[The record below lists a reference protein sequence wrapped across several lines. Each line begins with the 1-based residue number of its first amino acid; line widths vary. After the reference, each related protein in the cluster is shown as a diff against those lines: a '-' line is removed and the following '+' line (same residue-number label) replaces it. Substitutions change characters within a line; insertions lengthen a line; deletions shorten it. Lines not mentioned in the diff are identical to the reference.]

1 MSQSTLFS
9 SIIICVIAYIIALF
23 AATIAINFLPDSVSL
38 FWRGAIGD
46 VVATV
51 AVYGFSIAFRNSSLY
66 DPYWSVAPPTIALYW
81 LMSSWL
87 EPTAAHWFCIAVIMF
102 WAIRLTLNWLRGWE
116 GLKHEDWRYVMLEK
130 KNPSLYWL
138 TNFGG
143 IHMFPTVMVFLGMIP
158 VYFLMAGELELN
170 ALVLAGGVICI
181 IATVIEW
188 VADEQMR
195 AFRKTAVK
203 GSFIDSGLWRYSRH
217 PNYFGEIT
225 FWLGLWVM
233 ALGLD
238 LGLWW
243 TGIGWMGMLLMF
255 LLASIPMMEKKNKH
269 SKKGFEEY
277 VRKVSVL
284 VPWFRK
290 E

>member
-1 MSQSTLFS
+1 MSQRTLIS
-9 SIIICVIAYIIALF
+9 SIIICVIAYIIAIF
-23 AATIAINFLPDSVSL
+23 AATIAISFLPDSVSL

-66 DPYWSVAPPTIALYW
+66 DPYWSVAPPAIALYW
-81 LMSSWL
+81 LIGSGVQVSV
-87 EPTAAHWFCIAVIMF
+87 AQWFCVGVIMF

-158 VYFLMAGELELN
+158 VYFLMVGTLELN
-170 ALVLAGGVICI
+170 VLVIAGGLIS
-181 IATVIEW
+181 IAATFIEW
-188 VADEQMR
+188 IADEQMR

-217 PNYFGEIT
+217 PNYFGEIS
-225 FWLGLWVM
+225 FWFGLWVM

-238 LGLWW
+238 FALWW
-243 TGIGWMGMLLMF
+243 TGIGWLGMLLMF
-255 LLASIPMMEKKNKH
+255 LLASIPMMEEKNRH
-269 SKKGFEEY
+269 SKKGFENY
-277 VRKVSVL
+277 VQRVSVL

-290 E
+290 G

>member
-1 MSQSTLFS
+1 MNQGSLTS

-23 AATIAINFLPDSVSL
+23 AAYIAIGFLPDSVSL

-51 AVYGFSIAFRNSSLY
+51 AVYGFSIAFKNSSLY
-66 DPYWSVAPPTIALYW
+66 DPYWSVAPPAIALYW
-81 LMSSWL
+81 LMACDV
-87 EPTAAHWFCIAVIMF
+87 EAVAAQWFCVAVIMF
-102 WAIRLTLNWLRGWE
+102 WAIRLTLNWVRGWE

-143 IHMFPTVMVFLGMIP
+143 IHLFPTVMVFGGMIP
-158 VYFLMAGELELN
+158 VYFLMTGDVDFN
-170 ALVLAGGVICI
+170 VLVVVGGAISVA
-181 IATVIEW
+181 ATVIEW

-195 AFRKTAVK
+195 NFRKTAVK

-225 FWLGLWVM
+225 FWFGLWVM

-238 LGLWW
+238 FGLWW
-243 TGIGWMGMLLMF
+243 TGIGWLGMLLMF
-255 LLASIPMMEKKNKH
+255 LLASIPMMEEKNRQ
-269 SKKGFEEY
+269 SKKAYADY
-277 VRKVSVL
+277 VKRVSVL

-290 E
+290 V

>member
-1 MSQSTLFS
+1 MSQRTLLS
-9 SIIICVIAYIIALF
+9 SIIICMIAYIIALF
-23 AATIAINFLPDSVSL
+23 AATIAIDFLPASVSL

-66 DPYWSVAPPTIALYW
+66 DPYWSVAPPAIAMYW
-81 LMSSWL
+81 LKSSWP
-87 EPTAAHWFCIAVIMF
+87 EPTSAQWFCIAVIMF

-158 VYFLMAGELELN
+158 VYFLMVGELELN

-203 GSFIDSGLWRYSRH
+203 GGFIDSGLWKYSRH

-238 LGLWW
+238 FGLWW
-243 TGIGWMGMLLMF
+243 TGIGWLGMLLMF
-255 LLASIPMMEKKNKH
+255 LLASIPMMEEKNKH

-290 E
+290 G